1 MRNRQ
6 GRFIVFE
13 GVEGAGKSTQIA
25 ALAAH
30 LQERGVVARTTFE
43 PGDTR
48 LGQEIRRLA
57 MHLRDPA
64 PAPMAELLLYL
75 ADRAQH
81 LAEVVRPA
89 MARGEVVLCDRFS
102 ASTIVYQGFARGL
115 DREHVGRMDA
125 IVRAGVKPSLT
136 LVLDCPVALGLQR
149 AHGDDRFHAEKLDF
163 HERVRRGFLLLAAQD
178 PATYRVIDA
187 ARTASEVEQ
196 QILNYVLDHLA

>member
-1 MRNRQ
+1 MINSR

-30 LQERGVVARTTFE
+30 LNQLGLTTLRTFE
-43 PGDTR
+43 PGDTP
-48 LGQEIRRLA
+48 LGKEIRRLA

-81 LAEVVRPA
+81 LAQVVRPA
-89 MARGEVVLCDRFS
+89 LARGEVVLCDRFS

-115 DREHVGRMDA
+115 DREHVSRMDA
-125 IVRAGVKPSLT
+125 IVRAGVWPSLT
-136 LVLDCPVALGLQR
+136 LVLDCPVELGLQR

-178 PATYRVIDA
+178 PASYRVIDA
-187 ARTASEVEQ
+187 TRSADDVEL
-196 QILNYVLDHLA
+196 QIRRHVLEHLA